1 MQSLRLCRPHLHRN
15 KLISRSA
22 VCVPLPGK
30 AFQVLRKICQ
40 GCRSKCVPCLVSV
53 GPRWKVNCGM
63 KRAQQFGLQ
72 FLSAKVKG
80 DGKSPRKGPS
90 TSLSG
95 DWRYVGKIRQPCCSW
110 TAKRVLAGCII
121 LVLSC
126 ACLLRQRET
135 DVWGWPKKD
144 AHLFC
149 WDSCVDIGTLVGN
162 SCCSGVLLVTLS
174 CTADI
179 WLNTGAA
186 LEQLAWAQ
194 FAIRGTPA
202 LLRGWN

>member
-1 MQSLRLCRPHLHRN
+1 MQSLRPGRPHLRRD

-121 LVLSC
+121 LVFVCSGNGKLTFE
-126 ACLLRQRET
+126 A
-135 DVWGWPKKD
+135 DPKKMHIYS
-144 AHLFC
+144 AETPV
-149 WDSCVDIGTLVGN
+149 WTLV
-162 SCCSGVLLVTLS
+162 L
-174 CTADI
+174 
-179 WLNTGAA
+179 WLEIRAVRVFC
-186 LEQLAWAQ
+186 LAHWVAQ
-194 FAIRGTPA
+194 QTFD
-202 LLRGWN
+202 